1 MYDIVTIGDVVSDL
15 FIKPRELKVVCPA
28 GRLKEKTCFEPVL
41 CLRYGDKI
49 PIEDIHYDIGGSAA
63 NVAVGLA
70 RQGFKVGLIAR
81 VGKDT
86 EGEEIFSKL
95 QKSGVSTR
103 FVIKMKE
110 IKTNFSVIFS
120 YKGERTILVY
130 RGLSD
135 YSLLKPPLNLKTKWF
150 FVGPLGEGYEKLYNQ
165 IASLVATKNIKLALN
180 PGTIQ
185 IAEGGLKEILR
196 ITEILFVN
204 KEEAE
209 KILKIRSPA
218 QPKELLSGL
227 KKMGPEIVIITD
239 GSEGAYCVAKRFP
252 SEARGSYSFDG
263 KEYLKIGAFK
273 AKREEVTGAGDA
285 FSSGVLGALILKK
298 DIRQALSWGIV
309 NSASVIEK
317 IGAQK
322 GLLSIPQIEKNLKK
336 APYPRPL

>member
-15 FIKPRELKVVCPA
+15 FIKPKELAVMCPA

-70 RQGFKVGLIAR
+70 RQGFKVGLMTR

-135 YSLLKPPLNLKTKWF
+135 YSLLKPPPNLKTKWF
-150 FVGPLGEGYEKLYNQ
+150 FVGPLGKGYEKLYNQ

-185 IAEGGLKEILR
+185 ITEGRLKEILR
-196 ITEILFVN
+196 VTEILFVN

-209 KILKIRSPA
+209 KILKIRLPA
-218 QPKELLSGL
+218 QAKELLSGL
-227 KKMGPEIVIITD
+227 FKMGPEIVFITD
-239 GSEGAYCVAKRFP
+239 GSEGA
-252 SEARGSYSFDG
+252 YSFDG

-285 FSSGVLGALILKK
+285 FSSGVLGALILGK

-309 NSASVIEK
+309 NSAKVIEK

-336 APYPRPL
+336 APYPKPL